1 MIVTSIERTPKR
13 RGRVDVYVDGVAA
26 FEVAGATATA
36 QGLRAGEPIDRAR
49 IDAIVAADR
58 RRLALDTAV
67 AMLARRPRSERDVRQ
82 RLARA
87 RFDEALVDDTLR
99 RLRDAKL
106 LDDADYARAYTETR
120 DRTSPRGRRLI
131 VQELRASGVT
141 LDIARDAAT
150 AVSDGE
156 AAYRLAARRI
166 RTLAALDYRAFRDRL
181 GSYLQRRGFDWETC
195 RATVARCWAELGRD
209 DAAFDGE
216 ADA

>member
-1 MIVTSIERTPKR
+1 MIITSIERTPKR
-13 RGRVDVYVDGVAA
+13 RGRVDVYVDGVAT

-58 RRLALDTAV
+58 HRLALDTAV
-67 AMLARRPRSERDVRQ
+67 AMLARRPRSEHDVRQ

-87 RFDEALVDDTLR
+87 RFDEALIDDTLR

-106 LDDADYARAYTETR
+106 LDDADYARAYTESR

-141 LDIARDAAT
+141 AEVARDAAT
-150 AVSDGE
+150 AVSDEE
-156 AAYRLAARRI
+156 AAYRLAERRV
-166 RTLAALDYRAFRDRL
+166 RSLAALDYRAFRDRL
-181 GSYLQRRGFDWETC
+181 GGYLQRRGFGWETC
-195 RATVARCWAELGRD
+195 RATIARCWEELGRAGAD
-209 DAAFDGE
+209 FEDG